1 MLIVRKLVLS
11 GIFVLFLTACGGGD
25 DGGSAAAPKGLTI
38 KTGEFL
44 DSAVE
49 GLEFAHSNGQSGI
62 TDANGTYSYGNG
74 TIDFYIGDIHLG
86 NANAEFMISP
96 LNLAGTTNVANPT
109 AVNIARFLQVLD
121 DDGDASNGIQITQQM
136 RDLAVGIDKTVNFA
150 QSIAAFEVDPDVQ
163 AVVDTL
169 TQGART
175 LAAVDSDTAQSH
187 LQNTLMTV
195 VNGLAVGDKYTGTA
209 TSTFSNCPSNAVDT
223 VSNGSI
229 TVTSA
234 SSSNFTASGS
244 FSVTVRG
251 ITIREDFTMNGI
263 PNLDGTTSGSLDS
276 ESYQNGDYNG
286 RGSASFQGKFNSR
299 AIQFKTPSQNLDY
312 IQEGCVHNGTLIVV
326 TR

>member
-1 MLIVRKLVLS
+1 
-11 GIFVLFLTACGGGD
+11 
-25 DGGSAAAPKGLTI
+25 
-38 KTGEFL
+38 
-44 DSAVE
+44 
-49 GLEFAHSNGQSGI
+49 
-62 TDANGTYSYGNG
+62 
-74 TIDFYIGDIHLG
+74 
-86 NANAEFMISP
+86 MISP

-136 RDLAVGIDKTVNFA
+136 RDLAVGIGKTVNFA

>member
-136 RDLAVGIDKTVNFA
+136 RDLAVGIGNTVNFA

-175 LAAVDSDTAQSH
+175 LASVSSDAAQSH
-187 LQNTLMTV
+187 LQDTLMTV
-195 VNGLAVGDKYTGTA
+195 RNDLAVGGKYTGT
-209 TSTFSNCPSNAVDT
+209 SSNTFSNCPSNYLDSVA
-223 VSNGSI
+223 SGSI
-229 TVTSA
+229 EVTSVSG
-234 SSSNFTASGS
+234 SSFSGSGS
-244 FSVTVRG
+244 FSATVRG
-251 ITIREDFTMNGI
+251 ITVKEDFTIDGTA
-263 PNLDGTTSGSLDS
+263 NLDGTTSGIIYSDA
-276 ESYQNGDYNG
+276 YQNGAYIKSDN
-286 RGSASFQGKFNSR
+286 ALFEGKFNSR
-299 AIQFKTPSQNLDY
+299 ALQLKTQTRNLGG
-312 IQEGCVHNGTLIVV
+312 GCMSNGALIVV
-326 TR
+326 AR